1 MRKNEVHIGLVID
14 KATQKRLQGIAKQYS
29 VSFGAVV
36 RWAITHY
43 LDSKEAPPAASK
55 GSK

>member
-1 MRKNEVHIGLVID
+1 MRKDEVHIGLVID

-29 VSFGAVV
+29 VSFSAVV
-36 RWAITHY
+36 RWAIARY
-43 LDSKEAPPAASK
+43 LGQNEAPPADRR

>member
-1 MRKNEVHIGLVID
+1 MRKDEVHIGLVID

-29 VSFGAVV
+29 VSFSAVV
-36 RWAITHY
+36 RWAIAYY
-43 LDSKEAPPAASK
+43 LDKNGAPPADRR